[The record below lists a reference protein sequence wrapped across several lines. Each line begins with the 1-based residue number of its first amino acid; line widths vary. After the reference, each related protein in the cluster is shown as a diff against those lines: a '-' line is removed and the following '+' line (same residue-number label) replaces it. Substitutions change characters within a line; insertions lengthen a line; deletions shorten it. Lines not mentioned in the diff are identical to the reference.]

1 MIKRFLPLQLLIILT
16 LSNCSTL
23 DLRFSDLKECGFKPE
38 LEIFSCYMSQTGE
51 IFYEGQMKYIDN
63 TYYKDGTGVE
73 YFNDGDLYIGEW
85 KMGERHGQGSYV
97 LLDKTICSSAWIND
111 RQIGIVSCVY
121 KGEHAGHT
129 REGLTDGAGLWL
141 EKTIYTFSNGKK
153 VEEYWDNG
161 KLIQQKDV

>member
-1 MIKRFLPLQLLIILT
+1 MIKRFLPLKLLIILT

-23 DLRFSDLKECGFKPE
+23 DLRFSDLKACGFKPE
-38 LEIFSCYMSQTGE
+38 LEIFTCYMSRTGE

-63 TYYKDGTGVE
+63 IYYKDGDGVE
-73 YFNDGDLYIGEW
+73 YFNSGDLYLGEW

-97 LLDKTICSSAWIND
+97 LPDKTICSSAWVND
-111 RQIGIVSCVY
+111 RQIGIVSCIY
-121 KGEHAGHT
+121 KGEYAGHT

-141 EKTIYTFSNGKK
+141 EKTIYTFPNGKK

-161 KLIQQKDV
+161 KLIQQKDA